1 MSDKLRIAVVTTSRA
16 DYGLL
21 VWPLRKLLADDH
33 FDVKLVVSGT
43 HLSPAHGLT
52 YKKIEE
58 DGFKID
64 WRVDMLLSSD
74 TALGACK
81 SLGIAVMGFG
91 EAFAHLKPD
100 LVLLLGDR
108 YEMFAAAQCAMLN
121 TIPIAHIAGGDFT
134 IGAFDDAIRHSI
146 TKMAHIHFPTNEDAA
161 QRIRQLGE
169 NPEHVHM
176 VGSSGIDYIRHLEP
190 MTRTELESMLNT
202 KLGEKNILVTY
213 HPETLEEKTVSD
225 FSELVKALKGL
236 DSSVGIVVT
245 RPNADPL
252 GKAIEQQ
259 IDVLAETKPE
269 VCVFSSLGSKVYL
282 NVMNQVDA
290 VVGNSSS
297 GIYEAPSLKTPT
309 VNIGNRQ
316 KGRLTASS
324 VLNVPAKADEI
335 LDAIQHAMTLDCSS
349 VKNPYGDGTASERIV
364 QVLREIRNP
373 QKLIHKPFF
382 KV

>member
-1 MSDKLRIAVVTTSRA
+1 MADKLRIAVVTTSRA

-21 VWPLRKLLADDH
+21 VWPLKRLLADNY
-33 FDVKLVVSGT
+33 FDIKLIVSGT

-52 YKKIEE
+52 YTKIEE

-64 WRVDMLLSSD
+64 WKVDMLISSD
-74 TALGACK
+74 TAVGASK
-81 SLGIAVMGFG
+81 SLGMAVIGFA
-91 EAFAHLKPD
+91 EAFAQLQPD

-146 TKMAHIHFPTNEDAA
+146 TKMAHIHFPTNEEAA
-161 QRIRQLGE
+161 QRIRQMGE
-169 NPEHVHM
+169 NPAHVHM

-190 MTRTELESMLNT
+190 MSRSELESMLNT
-202 KLGEKNILVTY
+202 KFGKKNILVTY

-225 FSELVKALKGL
+225 FTELVKALKGL

-245 RPNADPL
+245 RPNADPA

-259 IDVLAETKPE
+259 IDGLAETKPG
-269 VCVFSSLGSKVYL
+269 VAVFSSLGSKLYL

-297 GIYEAPSLKTPT
+297 GIYEAPTMKTAT

-316 KGRLTASS
+316 KGRLTAPS
-324 VLNVPAKADEI
+324 VLNVPAKADQI
-335 LDAIQHAMTLDCSS
+335 LNAIHKAITLDCSD
-349 VKNPYGDGTASERIV
+349 VKNPYGDGNASERIV
-364 QVLREIRNP
+364 KVLREIRNP
-373 QKLIHKPFF
+373 QELIHKPFF
-382 KV
+382 SV

>member
-1 MSDKLRIAVVTTSRA
+1 MSDKLKLAVVTTSRA

-21 VWPLRKLLADDH
+21 YWPLKRLLQDPY
-33 FDVKLVVSGT
+33 FDVKLLVSGT

-52 YKKIEE
+52 YTRIED

-64 WRVDMLLSSD
+64 WKVDMLLSSD
-74 TALGACK
+74 SALGAGK
-81 SLGIAVMGFG
+81 SLGMAVIGFA

-121 TIPIAHIAGGDFT
+121 TIPIAHMCGGDFT

-146 TKMAHIHFPTNEDAA
+146 TKMSHIHFPTNEDAA

-190 MTRTELESMLNT
+190 MSRTELESMLNT
-202 KLGEKNILVTY
+202 KFAEKNILVTY
-213 HPETLEEKTVSD
+213 HPETLEEKTVGD

-236 DSSVGIVVT
+236 DSSVRIVFT
-245 RPNADPL
+245 RPNADPA
-252 GKAIEQQ
+252 GKAIERQ

-269 VCVFSSLGSKVYL
+269 VSVFASLGSKLYL
-282 NVMNQVDA
+282 NLLNQVDA

-297 GIYEAPSLKTPT
+297 GIYEAPTMKTPT

-316 KGRLTASS
+316 KGRLLASS
-324 VLNVPAKADEI
+324 VLNVAPKADQI
-335 LDAIQHAMTLDCSS
+335 LDAIHQAMSLDCSD
-349 VKNPYGDGTASERIV
+349 VKNPYGDGNSSERIV
-364 QVLREIRNP
+364 QVLRQVREP
-373 QKLIHKPFF
+373 HKLIHKPFF
-382 KV
+382 SV